1 MRTMIEETVAST
13 INALVPE
20 MVASLKEGQGNVKV
34 TNDNFNAS
42 SQGQLPDQIRN
53 ISNNNFA

>member
-1 MRTMIEETVAST
+1 MIEETVAST